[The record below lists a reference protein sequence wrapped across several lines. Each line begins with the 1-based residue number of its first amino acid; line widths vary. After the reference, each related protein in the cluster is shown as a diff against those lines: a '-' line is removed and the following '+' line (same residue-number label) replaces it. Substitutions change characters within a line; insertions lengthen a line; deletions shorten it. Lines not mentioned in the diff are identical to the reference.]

1 MLGADPSEQFGRGS
15 RRAPVGRKPDRRD
28 KPNAAPKNDGEGRY
42 FGDPSATFR
51 HSNGSK
57 QLEFGHLGLG
67 GTTRVG
73 SLDIP
78 LFSAMAEPHQGETPQ
93 MMRAIVQFR
102 QALARYDIALQL
114 YAVVGDAGFDAHA
127 FYCFANEHGLTAIV
141 PTTEPR
147 PLDTKIPRDAQ
158 GTPLCPGNAAMSY
171 HSSQDGKLVY
181 RCPAQRGRRINGK
194 FVTQFVPSAC
204 PLNRT
209 EPCTLPDSDPAPA
222 GPWLRVPMD
231 NDPRHNQPIPRQ
243 STEFTRLLAQ
253 RTSTER
259 HFAHQHQLLPDRTY
273 RRKHLWQI
281 GTALHT
287 LMRMGAAIVAKHKAR
302 FDALWNELFPK
313 QQAA

>member
-1 MLGADPSEQFGRGS
+1 MLLVGAPEDAE
-15 RRAPVGRKPDRRD
+15 V
-28 KPNAAPKNDGEGRY
+28 
-42 FGDPSATFR
+42 
-51 HSNGSK
+51 
-57 QLEFGHLGLG
+57 GLG
-67 GTTRVG
+67 RERRLGGVLDVDVG
-73 SLDIP
+73 
-78 LFSAMAEPHQGETPQ
+78 A
-93 MMRAIVQFR
+93 
-102 QALARYDIALQL
+102 
-114 YAVVGDAGFDAHA
+114 AG
-127 FYCFANEHGLTAIV
+127 
-141 PTTEPR
+141 
-147 PLDTKIPRDAQ
+147 
-158 GTPLCPGNAAMSY
+158 
-171 HSSQDGKLVY
+171 
-181 RCPAQRGRRINGK
+181 INGK
-194 FVTQFVPSAC
+194 VVTQFVPSAC

-313 QQAA
+313 QHAA